1 MVYAQTLFLLWL
13 KGHHVGVKKPRRVK
27 HSFLIYNNTYG
38 NPHNHNNENHHPMTN
53 RTKYNIFLFISTFA
67 RNLVEVFISLILFKN
82 GFPLSSILQFYLLG
96 TLFSIPV
103 SYLFVRIGER
113 LNYSLVMCFGIV
125 SFAVLQ
131 LALNSVTESTF
142 FIITT
147 ALLYSLYKRGYWV
160 ARRYYVTE
168 VIPQKN
174 STKPFSIMMVIS
186 ETASILA
193 GFLGGSLLD
202 GLNTSILTIIS
213 SALLFISVIP
223 LLGIKSKTE
232 HTKIELIKKLKKYDK
247 RNILA
252 FSLFEIN
259 NILTFLFPIFITIYI
274 KDTYMMAGAVNAI
287 SSLAI
292 ILFILF
298 YGRIIKK
305 RNYFVLSS
313 ILFVLI
319 CFAKLFFLDYLILI
333 LCFIEGFIK
342 KMQEQSV
349 SKIYFENRNNVD
361 SAHHNLIY
369 QIIEA
374 LARAIVTVP
383 LLFMSDVR
391 VMISFVLIVISVE
404 LVIYACLRKNQKLS

>member
-1 MVYAQTLFLLWL
+1 
-13 KGHHVGVKKPRRVK
+13 
-27 HSFLIYNNTYG
+27 
-38 NPHNHNNENHHPMTN
+38 MTN
-53 RTKYNIFLFISTFA
+53 RAKYNIFLFISTFA

-82 GFPLSSILQFYLLG
+82 GFPLGSILLFYLLG
-96 TLFSIPV
+96 THFSIPV
-103 SYLFVRIGER
+103 SYFFVRIGER
-113 LNYSLVMCFGIV
+113 FNYSIIMCVGIV
-125 SFAVLQ
+125 AFVALQ
-131 LALNSVTESTF
+131 LALNAVTESTF
-142 FIITT
+142 FIIST

-186 ETASILA
+186 EIASILA

-202 GLNTSILTIIS
+202 GLNASILTIIS
-213 SALLFISVIP
+213 SVLLLISIIP
-223 LLGIKSKTE
+223 LLRIQNKTKK
-232 HTKIELIKKLKKYDK
+232 TKIELIKNLKKYDK

-252 FSLFEIN
+252 FSLYEIN
-259 NILTFLFPIFITIYI
+259 NILAFLFPIFITIYV

-374 LARAIVTVP
+374 LARVIVTVP

-391 VMISFVLIVISVE
+391 MMISFVLIVISIE
-404 LVIYACLRKNQKLS
+404 LAIYACLRKNQKLS